1 MGRRALTSA
10 RVRQAATALVEDAS
24 ERLGG
29 VTWVVA
35 HGPVEELTVL
45 CAAGDGKPVAEGE
58 HLVPDGAADLV
69 VPLELPDGSVF
80 GAVCG
85 LDAVARCRATVA
97 VAHIRRLAVMLAALL
112 AAEWEIEQ
120 HAYRAD
126 TEARR
131 AVRAEGE
138 ALTDPL
144 TGVAN
149 RRAWDR
155 AVEGEE
161 RRLRR
166 YGGQAGIIVV
176 AVDDLRLVNNTQGH
190 LGGDLL
196 LRLVAGT
203 LVTTSRESDTVA
215 RTGGDEFAVLALDCD
230 EAHLAVLLDRFRQ
243 ALEQQGAPASVGGV
257 CWRPSMPIEQV
268 FAEADQV
275 MYAQKARR
283 KG

>member
-1 MGRRALTSA
+1 M
-10 RVRQAATALVEDAS
+10 VEDAA
-24 ERLGG
+24 ERVLG

-35 HGPVEELTVL
+35 RGSGAELTVL
-45 CAAGDGKPVAEGE
+45 CAAGDGKPVAEGDR
-58 HLVPDGAADLV
+58 LVPDDGAAV
-69 VPLELPDGSVF
+69 VIPLELPDGSAF

-85 LDAVARCRATVA
+85 LDAMARCQAPTA
-97 VAHIRRLAVMLAALL
+97 LAQIRRLAVMLASVL
-112 AAEWEIEQ
+112 AAEWEIER

-126 TEARR
+126 SEARR
-131 AVRAEGE
+131 AVQAEGE

-155 AVEGEE
+155 AVEAEE

-176 AVDDLRLVNNTQGH
+176 DVDDLRLVNNSQGH

-203 LVTTSRESDTVA
+203 LVATSRESDTVA

-230 EAHLAVLLDRFRQ
+230 EAHLAVLLERFRK
-243 ALEQQGAPASVGGV
+243 ALEEQGAPASVGGV
-257 CWRPSMPIEQV
+257 CWRASSAIEEV
-268 FAEADQV
+268 YAEADEV
-275 MYAQKARR
+275 MYAEKARR